1 MDEFEIWNTTEDHL
15 VMTCLTLETAVR
27 QMTSL
32 NASHLVLELGQSYGI
47 FKKGHQPMITR
58 KKALENLSKQF
69 PGSTREATQAAEAFL
84 RRLEAVGANVEF
96 APEPPQWKSPIAH
109 LQHAN
114 ELLAEAFVGY
124 NQNSKLDEARGE
136 LARAIIECGN
146 LVDKQTSAL
155 RVISNDVSTAL
166 NNFGHH
172 VALSQLGNIQSVIK
186 GLAEDK

>member
-114 ELLAEAFVGY
+114 EQLAEALSGY
-124 NQNSKLDEARGE
+124 NCNSELDEARGE
-136 LARAIIECGN
+136 LARAIAEVDTLLVQQRKKLECIEHRAAERFS
-146 LVDKQTSAL
+146 LDSL
-155 RVISNDVSTAL
+155 RHD
-166 NNFGHH
+166 
-172 VALSQLGNIQSVIK
+172 IQHILK
-186 GLAEDK
+186 GDG